1 MPYDIVKLPS
11 GQWAKKR
18 REDGKIVSR
27 HATKEKAIGSAL
39 AVMHSEGDKNT
50 KDFIHTAH
58 KAGR

>member
-1 MPYDIVKLPS
+1 MPHNIIKLPS

-39 AVMHSEGDKNT
+39 AVMHAEGDKNT

>member
-18 REDGKIVSR
+18 RSDGKIISR
-27 HATKEKAIGSAL
+27 HATWKKAVGSAL
-39 AVMHSEGDKNT
+39 SVMHAEGDKNT
-50 KDFIHTAH
+50 KDFIHSAH